1 MIMKYPKP
9 DYTYMWMMKIQ
20 SHFVK
25 LISVRFASG
34 LLDLITKKICNFFIR
49 WWYWGFF
56 DAINTF
62 THLGTMLF
70 NFCELFWKITGKKKF
85 RTGEK
90 AAQHF
95 NRKTHK
101 VRVESTLLASRLHN
115 DRIDSPWCTTH
126 TYTTEYLWRECC
138 RELNQAPA
146 SNIYLLLDN

>member
-1 MIMKYPKP
+1 MKYPKP

-34 LLDLITKKICNFFIR
+34 LLDLITIKIHQFLYTLMILRIFRRNQHI
-49 WWYWGFF
+49 
-56 DAINTF
+56 

-70 NFCELFWKITGKKKF
+70 NFCELFWKTTGKKIF

-101 VRVESTLLASRLHN
+101 VRVESTLLASRWHN

-126 TYTTEYLWRECC
+126 TYTTEYLWRDCC

-146 SNIYLLLDN
+146 SNICMLLDN